1 MHAKGLFTQVIY
13 TKELYFQIIQNPKRK
28 RVLISST
35 ITTFYRPQLAQL
47 ADRFATEEST
57 FLFALC
63 NNFLISGEVLAWSNG
78 VLPSLQVAW
87 GSAPYFNS
95 SLTTSTEPKKIMALD
110 IFTIT
115 EFFLTR
121 SQVVASLV
129 NECTQKRITLF
140 QCWGFLGV
148 QSKFTS

>member
-1 MHAKGLFTQVIY
+1 MIY

-121 SQVVASLV
+121 SQVVASLG
-129 NECTQKRITLF
+129 NECTQKRRTLF
-140 QCWGFLGV
+140 QCWSFLGV